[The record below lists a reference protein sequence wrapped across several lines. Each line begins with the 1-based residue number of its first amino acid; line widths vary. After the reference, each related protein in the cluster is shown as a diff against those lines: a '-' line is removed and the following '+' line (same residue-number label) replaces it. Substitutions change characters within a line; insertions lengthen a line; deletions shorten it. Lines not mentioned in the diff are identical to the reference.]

1 MISKRVEKIPP
12 SGIREFFDLVLS
24 KPNIISLG
32 VGEPDFIAPWRV
44 RERAITALEE
54 GFTSYT
60 SNKGLKILR
69 RTIASYLKKKYGLSY
84 NPENEILIT
93 VGVSQGLDL
102 ALRTIIDPQ
111 DKVVV
116 VSPHYV
122 AYPALVELNLGKV
135 VFLETTSQEGFKVN
149 SKELHR
155 ILKKEK
161 PKAIILNYPSN
172 PTGVTYSK
180 EELKK
185 IWSVLSKEDVVVIS
199 DEIYGEIVYREP
211 HIPLA
216 SLKGAKSKVILL
228 NGFSKGWAMTG
239 FRIGYACGPKKII
252 EGMTKIHSFNML
264 CAPIISQIAGDEA
277 LKCRG
282 EVDAMVKEY
291 RRRRDFIVKELNR
304 IGLATVKPEG
314 AFYCFPSLKK
324 YKMDSLEFA
333 KRLLLEE
340 KVAVVPGKAFGASY
354 QGFIRISYANSL
366 ENLKEAIIRIER
378 FLKNCGS

>member
-102 ALRTIIDPQ
+102 ALRAIIDPQ

-304 IGLATVKPEG
+304 IGLDTVKPEG

-340 KVAVVPGKAFGASY
+340 RVAVVPGKAFGASY